1 LYAKYLEC
9 DYLVTGLKPGVV
21 ESGGRYSMGCRF
33 SLLSAYTGIEKY
45 LNKNQSL
52 IKWIK
57 HESNQIKHGL
67 NKNQCF

>member
-1 LYAKYLEC
+1 MLN
-9 DYLVTGLKPGVV
+9 DRFVV
-21 ESGGRYSMGCRF
+21 KKVQRHPIMGCRF

-45 LNKNQSL
+45 LNKNQSW